1 MERCGIMRNE
11 IVIYILGVF
20 LFFFILDSIL
30 GLTKNTK
37 KNTMYYIYLI
47 IYILFLYLCLFNRS
61 MKENK
66 IYSDGTYIKEWI
78 KIIFKNKTVFKN
90 VIGNIII
97 FIPMGIF
104 LKTIHIKWVYQI
116 ILSILII
123 ICIET
128 LQYIIQI
135 GVFDIMDIL
144 LNFLGTLIGYIIV
157 KKKRWKN
164 E

>member
-11 IVIYILGVF
+11 IIIYILGIF
-20 LFFFILDSIL
+20 LLFFILDSIL
-30 GLTKNTK
+30 GLTKSTK
-37 KNTMYYIYLI
+37 KGAVYYLSLLL
-47 IYILFLYLCLFNRS
+47 YIVFLYLCLFDRN

-78 KIIFKNKTVFKN
+78 KIIFKNKIVFKN

-104 LKTIHIKWVYQI
+104 IKTIPIHTIYQI
-116 ILSILII
+116 IVSILII
-123 ICIET
+123 IGIET
-128 LQYIIQI
+128 LQYITQI
-135 GVFDIMDIL
+135 GVFDIMDIF
-144 LNFLGTLIGYIIV
+144 LNMLGTLIGYIIV

>member
-11 IVIYILGVF
+11 IIIYILGIF
-20 LFFFILDSIL
+20 LFFFIFDSIL
-30 GLTKNTK
+30 GFTKSTK
-37 KNTMYYIYLI
+37 KGAVYYLSLLLYI
-47 IYILFLYLCLFNRS
+47 IFLYLCLFDRN

-78 KIIFKNKTVFKN
+78 KIIFKNKIVFKN

-104 LKTIHIKWVYQI
+104 IKTIPIHTIYQI
-116 ILSILII
+116 IVSII
-123 ICIET
+123 IIIGIET
-128 LQYIIQI
+128 LQYITQI
-135 GVFDIMDIL
+135 GVFDIMDIF
-144 LNFLGTLIGYIIV
+144 LNMLGTLMGYIIV

>member
-128 LQYIIQI
+128 LQYVTQI